1 MHLSSYKDC
10 WLIIGVVSC
19 QRGCL
24 APLNKNAKA
33 SPLLPSSRSKKNTSR
48 LELLSRLY
56 CVLVSGIIKFFCHMN
71 LLCFEKLLYWRL
83 TLVVT
88 NRFVCYLVLI
98 YFIYCFTSDFGLFL
112 VQKNFILG
120 NKSHALGSKKKIVS

>member
-33 SPLLPSSRSKKNTSR
+33 SPLLPSSRSKKKHLQIRITFTTLLCISEWYNKI
-48 LELLSRLY
+48 LLSY
-56 CVLVSGIIKFFCHMN
+56 
-71 LLCFEKLLYWRL
+71 E
-83 TLVVT
+83 LVVFRT
-88 NRFVCYLVLI
+88 API
-98 YFIYCFTSDFGLFL
+98 D
-112 VQKNFILG
+112 
-120 NKSHALGSKKKIVS
+120 A